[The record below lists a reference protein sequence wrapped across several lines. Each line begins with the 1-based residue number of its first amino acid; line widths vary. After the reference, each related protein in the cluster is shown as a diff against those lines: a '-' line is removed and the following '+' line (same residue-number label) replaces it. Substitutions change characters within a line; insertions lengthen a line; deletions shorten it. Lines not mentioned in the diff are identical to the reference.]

1 MDRPRDSHET
11 RGRTR
16 RRPSAAGR
24 YGHRR
29 KHRNNATTPRAA
41 ARQRG
46 RKPITRR
53 REGPITRRRE
63 GPRQQRRPP
72 RARSAA
78 WQPPPPALCGSS
90 RARTSR
96 AAASDGSSAQ
106 GRGLSSATTVYL
118 QVPPQAVL
126 PRPEHRPNCRWSGEQ
141 LSGCCC
147 KISLLAGMGGMGTD
161 GHTGHRMLLSIT
173 LCFGPV
179 IIHSKTISSPS
190 FLPSS

>member
-1 MDRPRDSHET
+1 MTSRVSQENALRRIGGENRHF
-11 RGRTR
+11 GWFQAR
-16 RRPSAAGR
+16 RRNLGR
-24 YGHRR
+24 GG
-29 KHRNNATTPRAA
+29 RAFWVGQA
-41 ARQRG
+41 EFACRSRLEEAWEWVCCERLRCQNRHFSL
-46 RKPITRR
+46 
-53 REGPITRRRE
+53 
-63 GPRQQRRPP
+63 RRPF
-72 RARSAA
+72 
-78 WQPPPPALCGSS
+78 WGPAGS
-90 RARTSR
+90 
-96 AAASDGSSAQ
+96 DDSSAQ

-147 KISLLAGMGGMGTD
+147 IISLLAGMGGMGTP